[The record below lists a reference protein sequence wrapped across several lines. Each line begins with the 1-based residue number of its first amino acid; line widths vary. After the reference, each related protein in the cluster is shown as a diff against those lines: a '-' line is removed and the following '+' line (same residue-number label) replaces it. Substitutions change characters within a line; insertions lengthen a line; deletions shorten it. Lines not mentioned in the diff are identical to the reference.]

1 MHTLSVYWVEALESS
16 VCWYFGLICLHRWVK
31 IFSVQ
36 LDRNDD
42 DSDDDDSDGDKDGDN
57 EGDDDDDDN
66 NVDDNDDDNN
76 VDHPPQGAI
85 TPFTPWVAAFLL
97 HTAHLWCHTIHTPH

>member
-1 MHTLSVYWVEALESS
+1 M
-16 VCWYFGLICLHRWVK
+16 
-31 IFSVQ
+31 FSVQ

-42 DSDDDDSDGDKDGDN
+42 DGDDDSDGDDDRDSDG
-57 EGDDDDDDN
+57 
-66 NVDDNDDDNN
+66 DDNDDDNN

-97 HTAHLWCHTIHTPH
+97 HTTHSTLVV